1 MSRIEKIR
9 ATLEQNFK
17 PHKLEIVDESHL
29 HAGHQGAKSGKGH
42 FKVVISSELFR
53 QVPQIERHR
62 MVFKA
67 LGGLL
72 ETDIHAISLD
82 TSTPD

>member
-29 HAGHQGAKSGKGH
+29 HAGHWCQVGK
-42 FKVVISSELFR
+42 R
-53 QVPQIERHR
+53 
-62 MVFKA
+62 
-67 LGGLL
+67 
-72 ETDIHAISLD
+72 SL
-82 TSTPD
+82 

>member
-1 MSRIEKIR
+1 MRVICM
-9 ATLEQNFK
+9 L
-17 PHKLEIVDESHL
+17 
-29 HAGHQGAKSGKGH
+29 HQGAKSGKVTLRCDQ
-42 FKVVISSELFR
+42 FELFR

-82 TSTPD
+82 TSAPD